1 MQLFIN
7 HTIRYE
13 DVLCSS
19 VKMHSFTHYNF
30 VCISATIYI
39 YTTIALE
46 LRYMSGSGM
55 ERTLLLTILKSYL
68 S

>member
-30 VCISATIYI
+30 VCILATYI
-39 YTTIALE
+39 YTPIALE

-55 ERTLLLTILKSYL
+55 ERTLLLTILKPYL